1 MAILRWMAS
10 LGVPPTGIPTRRL
23 AHDGA
28 AMTSLRIRD
37 EMKSLFD
44 RGWFE
49 EEPEAEAQFKIGP
62 YRHLSRFSP
71 LYGF

>member
-1 MAILRWMAS
+1 
-10 LGVPPTGIPTRRL
+10 
-23 AHDGA
+23 
-28 AMTSLRIRD
+28 MTSLRIRD